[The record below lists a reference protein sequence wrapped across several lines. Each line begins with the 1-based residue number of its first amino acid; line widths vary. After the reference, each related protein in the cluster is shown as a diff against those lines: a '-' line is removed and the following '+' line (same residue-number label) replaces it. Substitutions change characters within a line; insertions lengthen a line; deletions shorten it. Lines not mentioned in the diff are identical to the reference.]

1 MTYDEA
7 GHVAR
12 VDRDPATT
20 MLWYGWVPNDGTTR
34 YTWSPDGVLQQR
46 GMFDVGWRL
55 DPEHRPVTAEV
66 RYVGDVTYS
75 ARWTYEGARAQR
87 IETTGTDRVG
97 GGSTVLEFEYD
108 CPE

>member
-1 MTYDEA
+1 
-7 GHVAR
+7 
-12 VDRDPATT
+12 
-20 MLWYGWVPNDGTTR
+20 
-34 YTWSPDGVLQQR
+34 
-46 GMFDVGWRL
+46 
-55 DPEHRPVTAEV
+55 
-66 RYVGDVTYS
+66 VTYS